1 LPAVTDED
9 EPWKD
14 KQDEVKYVPLQPRE
28 GDLAIYLQSTA
39 HEIIFKNE
47 RYVIVPH
54 NSILMVI
61 RDEGLFEAKREG
73 AWRVASLPS
82 PDGIQTCTTPQDCP
96 CPSLCHGSLPEYS
109 IYDIPRLYSKKAKD
123 LKSRGILSIR
133 DIPDGYSFSST
144 QSRHI
149 AAVKSGEPFIDTA
162 AIANELSTLKY
173 PLSFLDY
180 ETYSPAV
187 PLYDGY
193 KPYQHI
199 VFQYS
204 LHIVESPESKPEHI
218 ELLLTGEGDPGIKL
232 AEHLS
237 KHVPDSGTIIVWN
250 RPFEAGRNRAMAE
263 RYPAYRDALL
273 NMNARM
279 YDLMKIFSRGL
290 YIHPDFHGS
299 ASIKNV
305 LPVLVPEFG
314 QNYTDLNVSSGDE
327 AMLAWA
333 DLVSGQVPDEQVQH
347 LRNDLLAYCKLDT
360 LAMVKI
366 WKTLRDEAM

>member
-1 LPAVTDED
+1 MFTVENMN
-9 EPWKD
+9 KD
-14 KQDEVKYVPLQPRE
+14 IQERAREV
-28 GDLAIYLQSTA
+28 A
-39 HEIIFKNE
+39 
-47 RYVIVPH
+47 
-54 NSILMVI
+54 
-61 RDEGLFEAKREG
+61 AKRRE

-82 PDGIQTCTTPQDCP
+82 PEEIQTCTKPQDCP
-96 CPSLCHGSLPEYS
+96 CPSLCHGGLPKYP
-109 IYDIPRLYSKKAKD
+109 IYIIPRLYSKKARD
-123 LKSRGILSIR
+123 LKSRGILSIH
-133 DIPDGYSFSST
+133 DIPDGYPLSSR
-144 QSRHI
+144 QDRQVE
-149 AAVKSGEPFIDTA
+149 AVKSGGPFIDTP
-162 AIANELSTLKY
+162 AIVDELSKLQY

-204 LHIVESPESKPEHI
+204 LHLVESPESKPEHI

-237 KHVPDSGTIIVWN
+237 KRIPDTGSVIVWN
-250 RPFEAGRNRAMAE
+250 KPFEAGRNRAMAE
-263 RYPAYRDALL
+263 RYPMHRNALL
-273 NMNARM
+273 NMNSRM

-333 DLVSGQVPDEQVQH
+333 DLVSGQVPDEQVQY
-347 LRNDLLAYCKLDT
+347 LRNDLLAYCILDT

-366 WKTLRDEAM
+366 WETLRKEVM